1 MASLADPPGAG
12 LLNQKYVRC
21 MKSTVT
27 DTWIVAISSPW
38 FSLGLPTYARSAKE
52 NEVNRLLVATAIV
65 AVAALTTVACGDSA
79 EQTTSTSTPPAS
91 SSADAASGAPG
102 PTGIPDGMGS
112 GVADGEFP
120 RTVGHFG
127 GSTDIPAE
135 PKKVVVIATGQ
146 LDAALTLGVIPTGA
160 AYGDGADLVP
170 DYIGFSFPQYA
181 DQLTQLVDV
190 GNRQEVDIEAIAAIQ
205 PDLILANETGS
216 GDIYPTLSAIAP
228 TVLTEGTGVNWKQ
241 DFLLL
246 ADALGRTEQ
255 AQGFLDTFTNDA
267 AALGDSVAGS
277 TPTVSFV
284 RFTADRARVFG
295 VASFAGYIAWD
306 AGLARPES
314 QQFEKTSQDF
324 SEEEIQLAN
333 ADWVF
338 VSSQDAEADSSA
350 ASYTTNPLW
359 TGMSAAT
366 QNRIVRVDDDP
377 WYLNAGPTA
386 ATIVLEG
393 LKSALQS

>member
-1 MASLADPPGAG
+1 
-12 LLNQKYVRC
+12 
-21 MKSTVT
+21 MK
-27 DTWIVAISSPW
+27 
-38 FSLGLPTYARSAKE
+38 
-52 NEVNRLLVATAIV
+52 RLLLATTIA
-65 AVAALTTVACGDSA
+65 AVTALTTVACAGTA
-79 EQTTSTSTPPAS
+79 EQTATFSTSTEA
-91 SSADAASGAPG
+91 ATGDAGTDTPG

-112 GVADGEFP
+112 GASDGVFP

-146 LDAALTLGVIPTGA
+146 LDAALTLGVVPTGA

-170 DYIGFSFPQYA
+170 DYISFSFPQYT
-181 DQLTQLVDV
+181 DQLTQVVDV
-190 GNRQEVDIEAIAAIQ
+190 GNRQSVDIEAIAATE
-205 PDLILANETGS
+205 PDLILANKTGS
-216 GDIYPTLSAIAP
+216 EDIYPTLSTIAP

-255 AQGFLDTFTNDA
+255 AQSFIDTFVSDA
-267 AALGDSVAGS
+267 AALGNSVSGNGA
-277 TPTVSFV
+277 PTVSFV

-295 VASFAGYIAWD
+295 VPSFAGYIAWD

-314 QQFEKTSQDF
+314 QQFDKTSQDF

-338 VSSQDAEADSSA
+338 VSSQDADADS
-350 ASYTTNPLW
+350 SYTTNPLW

-366 QNRIVRVDDDP
+366 ENHIVRVDDDP

-386 ATIVLEG
+386 ATIVLDG

>member
-1 MASLADPPGAG
+1 
-12 LLNQKYVRC
+12 
-21 MKSTVT
+21 MK
-27 DTWIVAISSPW
+27 
-38 FSLGLPTYARSAKE
+38 
-52 NEVNRLLVATAIV
+52 RLLVVTAFV
-65 AVAALTTVACGDSA
+65 AVAALTTVACGNSG
-79 EQTTSTSTPPAS
+79 EQTPSTTATPST
-91 SSADAASGAPG
+91 DAASDAPG

-112 GVADGEFP
+112 GAADGVFP

-146 LDAALTLGVIPTGA
+146 LDAALTLGVVPTGA

-170 DYIGFSFPQYA
+170 DYISFSFPQYT

-190 GNRQEVDIEAIAAIQ
+190 GNRQSVDIEAIAALE

-216 GDIYPTLSAIAP
+216 GDIYSTLSAIAP

-246 ADALGRTEQ
+246 ADAMGRTEQ
-255 AQGFLDTFTNDA
+255 ARTFIDTFVSDA
-267 AALGDSVAGS
+267 AALGNSVAGNGA
-277 TPTVSFV
+277 PTVSFV

-295 VASFAGYIAWD
+295 VPSFAGYIAWD

-314 QQFEKTSQDF
+314 QQFDKTSQDF

-338 VSSQDAEADSSA
+338 VSSQDTGADSSA

-366 QNRIVRVDDDP
+366 ENHIVRVDDDP

-386 ATIVLEG
+386 ATIVLDG

>member
-1 MASLADPPGAG
+1 
-12 LLNQKYVRC
+12 
-21 MKSTVT
+21 MK
-27 DTWIVAISSPW
+27 
-38 FSLGLPTYARSAKE
+38 
-52 NEVNRLLVATAIV
+52 RLLLATTIA
-65 AVAALTTVACGDSA
+65 AVTALTTVACGGTAEQIVTPSTSA
-79 EQTTSTSTPPAS
+79 E
-91 SSADAASGAPG
+91 SATVDAVTDAPG

-112 GVADGEFP
+112 GAADGVFP

-127 GSTDIPAE
+127 GSTEIPAE

-146 LDAALTLGVIPTGA
+146 LDAALTLGVVPTGV
-160 AYGDGADLVP
+160 AYGDGAELVP
-170 DYIGFSFPQYA
+170 DYISFSFPQYA
-181 DQLTQLVDV
+181 DRMTQFVNV
-190 GNRQEVDIEAIAAIQ
+190 GNRQDVDIEAIAAIE
-205 PDLILANETGS
+205 PDLILANKTGS
-216 GDIYPTLSAIAP
+216 EDIYPTLSTIAP

-255 AQGFLDTFTNDA
+255 AQTFIDTFTSDA
-267 AALGDSVAGS
+267 AALGNSVAGTS
-277 TPTVSFV
+277 GTPTVSFV

-295 VASFAGYIAWD
+295 VPSFAGYIAWD
-306 AGLARPES
+306 AGLARPQS
-314 QQFEKTSQDF
+314 QQFDKTSQDF

-338 VSSQDAEADSSA
+338 VSSQDAGADSSA

-366 QNRIVRVDDDP
+366 ENHIVRVDDDP

-386 ATIVLEG
+386 ATIVLDG

>member
-1 MASLADPPGAG
+1 
-12 LLNQKYVRC
+12 V
-21 MKSTVT
+21 
-27 DTWIVAISSPW
+27 
-38 FSLGLPTYARSAKE
+38 KE
-52 NEVNRLLVATAIV
+52 NEVKRLLLATTIA
-65 AVAALTTVACGDSA
+65 AVTALTTVACGGTA
-79 EQTTSTSTPPAS
+79 EQTATPSTSTEATTG
-91 SSADAASGAPG
+91 DAVTDAPG

-112 GVADGEFP
+112 GAADGVFP

-127 GSTDIPAE
+127 GSTEIPAE
-135 PKKVVVIATGQ
+135 PKKIVVIATGQ
-146 LDAALTLGVIPTGA
+146 LDAALTLGVVPTGV
-160 AYGDGADLVP
+160 AYGDGAALVP
-170 DYIGFSFPQYA
+170 DYISFSFPQYA
-181 DQLTQLVDV
+181 DRMDRFVDV
-190 GNRQEVDIEAIAAIQ
+190 GNRQEVDIEAIAAIE
-205 PDLILANETGS
+205 PDLILANKAGS
-216 GDIYPTLSAIAP
+216 EDIYSTLSTIAP

-255 AQGFLDTFTNDA
+255 AQTFVDTFTSDA
-267 AALGDSVAGS
+267 AALGDSVAGGG

-295 VASFAGYIAWD
+295 IPSFAGYIAWD

-314 QQFEKTSQDF
+314 QQFDKTSQDF

-366 QNRIVRVDDDP
+366 ENHIVRVDDDP

-386 ATIVLEG
+386 ATIVLDG
-393 LKSALQS
+393 LKDALQG

>member
-1 MASLADPPGAG
+1 
-12 LLNQKYVRC
+12 
-21 MKSTVT
+21 MK
-27 DTWIVAISSPW
+27 
-38 FSLGLPTYARSAKE
+38 
-52 NEVNRLLVATAIV
+52 RLLAASTIV
-65 AVAALTTVACGDSA
+65 AVTMLTTVACGGADEQPATPFTSA
-79 EQTTSTSTPPAS
+79 ESGGDNAEPTP
-91 SSADAASGAPG
+91 PG

-112 GVADGEFP
+112 GAADGEFP

-135 PKKVVVIATGQ
+135 PTRVVVIATGQ
-146 LDAALTLGVIPTGA
+146 LDAALTLGVVPTGA

-170 DYIGFSFPQYA
+170 DYISFSFSEYT

-190 GNRQEVDIEAIAAIQ
+190 GNRQSVDIEAIAAAE
-205 PDLILANETGS
+205 PDLILANKTGS
-216 GDIYPTLSAIAP
+216 EDIYSTLSAIAP

-255 AQGFLDTFTNDA
+255 AQAFLDTFTADA
-267 AALGDSVAGS
+267 AALGDSVGGAGGA
-277 TPTVSFV
+277 PTVSFV

-295 VASFAGYIAWD
+295 IPSFAGYIAWD
-306 AGLARPES
+306 AGLPRPES
-314 QQFEKTSQDF
+314 QQFDKTSQDF

-338 VSSQDAEADSSA
+338 VSSQDADAESNA

-366 QNRIVRVDDDP
+366 DNHIVPVDDDP

-386 ATIVLEG
+386 ATIVLDG
-393 LKSALQS
+393 LKNALQN

>member
-1 MASLADPPGAG
+1 M
-12 LLNQKYVRC
+12 
-21 MKSTVT
+21 
-27 DTWIVAISSPW
+27 VAR
-38 FSLGLPTYARSAKE
+38 LGLPIHARSVKE
-52 NEVNRLLVATAIV
+52 IEVKRLLVVTALV
-65 AVAALTTVACGDSA
+65 AVAALTTVACGDSGG
-79 EQTTSTSTPPAS
+79 QTPSTATPPTS
-91 SSADAASGAPG
+91 STDAASDAPG

-112 GVADGEFP
+112 GAADGEFP

-135 PKKVVVIATGQ
+135 PKKIVVIATGQ

-170 DYIGFSFPQYA
+170 DYISFSFPQYA
-181 DQLTQLVDV
+181 DQLTQMADL
-190 GNRQEVDIEAIAAIQ
+190 GNRQSVDIEAVAAAE
-205 PDLILANETGS
+205 PDLILANKTGS
-216 GDIYPTLSAIAP
+216 EDIYATLSAIAP

-255 AQGFLDTFTNDA
+255 AQGFLDTFASDA
-267 AALGDSVAGS
+267 RALGDSVSNGGGS
-277 TPTVSFV
+277 GGAPTVSFV

-295 VASFAGYIAWD
+295 VASFAGFIASD
-306 AGLARPES
+306 AGLARPPS
-314 QQFEKTSQDF
+314 QQFDKTSQDF

-338 VSSQDAEADSSA
+338 VSSQDAGADSNA

-366 QNRIVRVDDDP
+366 QNHIVRVDDDP

-386 ATIVLEG
+386 ATIVLDG
-393 LKSALQS
+393 LRNALQS